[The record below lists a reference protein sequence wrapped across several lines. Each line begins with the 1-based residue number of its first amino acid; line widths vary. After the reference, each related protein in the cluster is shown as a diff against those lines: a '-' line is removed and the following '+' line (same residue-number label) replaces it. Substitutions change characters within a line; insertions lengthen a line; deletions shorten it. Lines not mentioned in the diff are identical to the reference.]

1 MNDTALTIN
10 PAMGKFQELDF
21 SRYNQKYI
29 EKMISDLREERTLL
43 EEVIRRLA
51 RLTGARRLPRTKSAG
66 LAGMRR
72 CRRCGQTKPES
83 EFHRNGR
90 YLMSMCRGCNTAR
103 CTEYYR
109 RNRARLN
116 QLRREKR
123 QEKTA

>member
-1 MNDTALTIN
+1 
-10 PAMGKFQELDF
+10 MGKFEELNF
-21 SRYNQKYI
+21 SRYSQKHI
-29 EKMISDLREERTLL
+29 EKMISDLRAERKLL
-43 EEVIRRLA
+43 EEVIRTLG
-51 RLTGARRLPRTKSAG
+51 RLTGTRRLQQMERAG
-66 LAGMRR
+66 DAGTRR

-123 QEKTA
+123 QEEVT

>member
-1 MNDTALTIN
+1 MSKYEDLNLT
-10 PAMGKFQELDF
+10 GY
-21 SRYNQKYI
+21 SQKHI
-29 EKMISDLREERTLL
+29 EKMIADLREERSLL
-43 EEVIRRLA
+43 EEVIGRLA
-51 RLTGARRLPRTKSAG
+51 RLTGTRGSVRKENAQQAG
-66 LAGMRR
+66 QRR
-72 CRRCGQTKPES
+72 CRRCGQTKSET

-123 QEKTA
+123 QDEPM